1 VSGTSSDLVPSTPSD
16 GAEVEGV
23 ARDYIDGWYAGDVGR
38 MDRALHAELVKRI
51 PGGEEPG
58 PLREVSKARMLA
70 LTADGGGDAPET
82 EAEIIVDDVSGDI
95 ATVRVL
101 SPDYLD
107 YLHVAKTSDGWKIVN
122 VLFHSRS

>member
-1 VSGTSSDLVPSTPSD
+1 MHFTL
-16 GAEVEGV
+16 
-23 ARDYIDGWYAGDVGR
+23 R
-38 MDRALHAELVKRI
+38 LVKRI

-70 LTADGGGDAPET
+70 LTADGGGAAPDT

-101 SPDYLD
+101 SPDCLD